1 MCLLCQSAEHH
12 ACHGRVEEHFA
23 CFDQALEIA
32 AHAPVPPEPSQCSL
46 HHPPALEHVKATR
59 DLWGLL
65 AWGEPHAVQTRPPV
79 FADRQRP
86 AQRRGKP
93 GLQALIRAVGPE
105 QRNAR
110 ELRREACEQQLGA
123 APVVDVGPVHA
134 GLEQIAFGVHEDV
147 PLAAGDLLGAV
158 VAARAEAAKVP
169 PAQPVESCRRAP
181 ASVVRTDW
189 LSMIAAV
196 GWGLRPLST
205 RWRSRRAVLIRS
217 QVP

>member
-1 MCLLCQSAEHH
+1 MATRPSGRRTALAYETKNATVGLEPVEQLCCVCLLCQSAEHH

-86 AQRRGKP
+86 AQ
-93 GLQALIRAVGPE
+93 
-105 QRNAR
+105 
-110 ELRREACEQQLGA
+110 
-123 APVVDVGPVHA
+123 
-134 GLEQIAFGVHEDV
+134 
-147 PLAAGDLLGAV
+147 
-158 VAARAEAAKVP
+158 
-169 PAQPVESCRRAP
+169 
-181 ASVVRTDW
+181 
-189 LSMIAAV
+189 
-196 GWGLRPLST
+196 
-205 RWRSRRAVLIRS
+205 
-217 QVP
+217 